1 MKLTKEQD
9 YAIRIVYELFKTNSK
24 MTVAEVSEKT
34 GVTPLFT
41 QKIMRKLSSAGL
53 VTSVKGNQGGYIV
66 TLPSSDVSIYDV
78 FKAINGDLYINACLD
93 PESGCCSRPGIE
105 GAKGGCVIRRAIG
118 ILNKDLISSLKKIT
132 FESLLEDELK

>member
-53 VTSVKGNQGGYIV
+53 VSSVKGNQGGYIV
-66 TLPSSDVSIYDV
+66 TLPSC
-78 FKAINGDLYINACLD
+78 DLYINACLD

>member
-53 VTSVKGNQGGYIV
+53 VSSVKGNQGGYVV
-66 TLPSSDVSIYDV
+66 TLPSSDVSIRC
-78 FKAINGDLYINACLD
+78 I
-93 PESGCCSRPGIE
+93 
-105 GAKGGCVIRRAIG
+105 
-118 ILNKDLISSLKKIT
+118 
-132 FESLLEDELK
+132 

>member
-9 YAIRIVYELFKTNSK
+9 YAIRIVYELFRTNTK

-41 QKIMRKLSSAGL
+41 QKIMRKLNSAKL
-53 VTSVKGNQGGYIV
+53 VSSVKGNQGGY
-66 TLPSSDVSIYDV
+66 TVSKPKEEVSLYDV
-78 FKAINGDLYINACLD
+78 FKAINGELYINSCLD

-105 GAKGGCVIRRAIG
+105 GEKNCCVIRRAIG
-118 ILNKDLISSLKKIT
+118 ILNKDLIVSLKKIT
-132 FESLLEDELK
+132 FDSLLRNEAK